1 MSKDKNPKLTYK
13 ESGVDIKAGYESV
26 NLIKKHIK
34 KTFNDSV
41 ISDIGGFGGMF
52 SLNKNEMEEPVPV
65 SGTDG
70 VGTKLMVAFKS
81 DIHDTIGQDAVAMCV
96 NDVVCQGAKPLFFLD
111 YIATGKISPAKV
123 EAIVKGV
130 SDGCLKSGA
139 ALIGGETAEMPGL
152 YSEGEYDIAGFCVGI
167 VDKKDIISGENI
179 KEGDLIIGLPSSGIH
194 SNGYSL
200 VRKLFF
206 ELKKW
211 DINKYVDKLGCT
223 LGEELLK
230 PTEIYVKV
238 ILDILKNYKIKGI
251 SHITGGGFYEN
262 IPRILPKNLNAEIN
276 LDKIDGLPIFELI
289 QNEGNIDEKEMYS
302 TFNMGIGMIVIVD
315 GEDAEKILKIIKNN
329 NYNAS
334 IIGKIVKGEGEVELC
349 RKKI

>member
-1 MSKDKNPKLTYK
+1 MSKKDQQKLTYK

-26 NLIKKHIK
+26 SLIKKHIQ

-52 SLNKNEMEEPVPV
+52 SLGKNKLEEPVLV

-81 DIHDTIGQDAVAMCV
+81 DVHDTIGQDAVAMCV

-111 YIATGKISPAKV
+111 YIATGKILPEKV
-123 EAIVKGV
+123 ESIVKGI
-130 SDGCLKSGA
+130 SDGCLKAGA

-152 YSEGEYDIAGFCVGI
+152 YSDGEYDIAGFCVGI
-167 VDKKDIISGENI
+167 VDKKNIITGKNI
-179 KEGDLIIGLPSSGIH
+179 KEGNLVIGLPSSGIH

-206 ELKKW
+206 DMKKW
-211 DINKYVDKLGCT
+211 NVNRYIDDLGTT

-230 PTEIYVKV
+230 PTKIYVKV
-238 ILDILKNYKIKGI
+238 ILEILEKFNIEGI

-276 LDKIDGLPIFELI
+276 LNNIDKPPIFELI
-289 QNEGNIDEKEMYS
+289 QKEGNIEEKEMYS
-302 TFNMGIGMIVIVD
+302 TFNMGIGMALVV
-315 GEDAEKILKIIKNN
+315 EKENAEEILEIIKEN
-329 NYNAS
+329 NYKPS
-334 IIGKIVKGEGEVELC
+334 IIGKIVKGEGEVVLC